1 MIVDS
6 DPRDSAQSLRK
17 SIRQGAAEAA
27 AFRQKMAEA
36 NARRLEHE
44 RREKVAREFV
54 DTLRERLKLEVD
66 ASAVEFRDGTPLL
79 VIRDEPDDLLFSFT
93 PTRYQGSDF
102 GYSRAALSLAWMCN
116 EGHVVTTTDI
126 ESFADLHDRI
136 RDVDAWEAGTSPCPA
151 CEHLRRE
158 ERRAAEPLAP
168 APRTAAQRLA
178 EALAEVVRE
187 IVDEAREEA

>member
-1 MIVDS
+1 MLLDS
-6 DPRDSAQSLRK
+6 ETRGNAQTERK

-27 AFRQKMAEA
+27 AFRREMAEKA
-36 NARRLEHE
+36 AATQERD
-44 RREKVAREFV
+44 RREKVASEFV
-54 DTLRERLKLEVD
+54 ETLRDRLKLDVD

-79 VIRDEPDDLLFSFT
+79 VIHDEPDDLLFSFV
-93 PTRYQGSDF
+93 PSRYQGSDF
-102 GYSRAALSLAWMCN
+102 GYSRPCLSLAWMCN

-136 RDVDAWEAGTSPCPA
+136 RDVDAWEAGTNHCPA
-151 CEHLRRE
+151 CERLRRE
-158 ERRAAEPLAP
+158 EQRAAEPPRP
-168 APRTAAQRLA
+168 APKTAAQRLA

>member
-27 AFRQKMAEA
+27 AFRQKIAEA
-36 NARRLEHE
+36 AAASQERD
-44 RREKVAREFV
+44 RREKVARDFV
-54 DTLRERLKLEVD
+54 ETLHERLKLDVD

-79 VIRDEPDDLLFSFT
+79 VIRDEPDDLLFSFVHSH
-93 PTRYQGSDF
+93 YAGHGCYNDQI
-102 GYSRAALSLAWMCN
+102 LSLAWMCN

-136 RDVDAWEAGTSPCPA
+136 RDVDAWEAGTNPCPA

-158 ERRAAEPLAP
+158 ERRAAEPPRP
-168 APRTAAQRLA
+168 AHRTAAQRLA